1 MSQNN
6 KTSLIIT
13 LVNLSAFGLLIFPL
27 FEEMNL
33 LRFLII
39 GFGGVCLICPL
50 LFGWEDKD
58 DEQ

>member
-27 FEEMNL
+27 FKDMNL

-39 GFGGVCLICPL
+39 GFGLICLLIPL
-50 LFGWEDKD
+50 MFWEDKSD
-58 DEQ
+58 D

>member
-27 FEEMNL
+27 FEDMNL

-39 GFGGVCLICPL
+39 GFGLICLLIPL
-50 LFGWEDKD
+50 MFWEDKSD
-58 DEQ
+58 D

>member
-6 KTSLIIT
+6 KTTLIIT

-27 FEEMNL
+27 FEDMNL

-39 GFGGVCLICPL
+39 GFGLICLLIPL
-50 LFGWEDKD
+50 MFWEDKSD
-58 DEQ
+58 D

>member
-27 FEEMNL
+27 FEDMNL
-33 LRFLII
+33 LRLLII
-39 GFGGVCLICPL
+39 GFGLICLLIPL
-50 LFGWEDKD
+50 MFWEDKSD
-58 DEQ
+58 D

>member
-6 KTSLIIT
+6 KTALIIT

-27 FEEMNL
+27 FEDMNL

-39 GFGGVCLICPL
+39 GFGLICLLIPL
-50 LFGWEDKD
+50 MFWEDKSD
-58 DEQ
+58 D